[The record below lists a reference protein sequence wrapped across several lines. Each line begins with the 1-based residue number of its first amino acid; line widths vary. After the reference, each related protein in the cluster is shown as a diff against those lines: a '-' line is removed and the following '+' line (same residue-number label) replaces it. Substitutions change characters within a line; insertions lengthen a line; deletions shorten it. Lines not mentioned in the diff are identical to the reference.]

1 MIYSWNYCQP
11 RRWPWLYW
19 NIGLHWRMEME
30 SGKCEQQGSKW
41 TLCVQ
46 VVPAVPSVTVASVDL
61 QVVEQMRVLSV
72 VLNQQLS
79 KFLLFVYL
87 SLYST
92 RTIQSLAGV
101 MGVPKPVFVLDGLDL
116 WPLTLTFK
124 LVGAMGRNTSSLW
137 IWRKSVQRFPRFET
151 HNKITWRR

>member
-1 MIYSWNYCQP
+1 
-11 RRWPWLYW
+11 
-19 NIGLHWRMEME
+19 
-30 SGKCEQQGSKW
+30 
-41 TLCVQ
+41 VQ

-116 WPLTLTFK
+116 
-124 LVGAMGRNTSSLW
+124 
-137 IWRKSVQRFPRFET
+137 
-151 HNKITWRR
+151 